1 MQMVWNPTRWEP
13 ARKRAVPVAGQGGFT
28 LIEIMVVLAIIALL
42 AGLIGPKLIGRTDDA
57 KVTATMVQIK
67 NIEQSLALYKLDNG
81 VYPSTEQ
88 GLDALV
94 SMPTI
99 GVMPKHW
106 KEGGYLPKVP
116 LDNWDNEFAYISPA
130 GSRPYDL
137 ISYGADGEEGGDGF
151 DADIHAYDIS
161 N

>member
-1 MQMVWNPTRWEP
+1 MQTVWNLTPWEMQ
-13 ARKRAVPVAGQGGFT
+13 RKRAMPVAGQGGFT

-57 KVTATMVQIK
+57 KVTATTVQIK

-81 VYPSTEQ
+81 VYPGTEQ

-94 SMPTI
+94 TQPNI

-106 KEGGYLPKVP
+106 KAGGYISRVP
-116 LDNWDNEFAYISPA
+116 MDNWDNEFTYISPA
-130 GSRPYDL
+130 GDRAYDL
-137 ISYGADGEEGGDGF
+137 VSYGADGEEGGDGY